1 MTSFYNFYKG
11 MNSIQSMFVISPKF
25 WETKKTSVDWWLT
38 VGDGGLDGGGRG
50 PQHQT
55 GHTAMAVLTGRAVGA
70 APQTAV
76 LGCVL
81 RTGNL
86 DFLGLDR
93 LWGFPAGN
101 LRYPLRDQFIDVILD
116 DLFSL

>member
-1 MTSFYNFYKG
+1 
-11 MNSIQSMFVISPKF
+11 MFIGGLPSGTGDLMVPAEAPSTRLTDKQ
-25 WETKKTSVDWWLT
+25 TSVYWWLT
-38 VGDGGLDGGGRG
+38 VGERGLDGGGRR

-55 GHTAMAVLTGRAVGA
+55 GHAAMTVLTSRAVGA
-70 APQTAV
+70 TPQTAV
-76 LGCVL
+76 LGRVL
-81 RTGNL
+81 RTRNF